1 MSKESAKK
9 LIAELQTNEELKA
22 KIAGITAPA
31 ELTKKA
37 VEAGY
42 DVTEAELIEAEKE
55 LKTAQADSTDAKL
68 SMDDLDSVAGGA
80 LWRGE
85 DAPDG
90 HEMGCLACYHG
101 EEKCSAEGWYC
112 SVSYYTKKSNV
123 RPVDEKP
130 PMRMPKKS

>member
-22 KIAGITAPA
+22 KIAGITDIA

-55 LKTAQADSTDAKL
+55 LKNVQAAKTDEKL
-68 SMDDLDSVAGGA
+68 SLDDLDAVAGGSY
-80 LWRGE
+80 WDG
-85 DAPDG
+85 DNAPDG
-90 HEMGCLACYHG
+90 HELGCAVCYHYLKWQ
-101 EEKCSAEGWYC
+101 EDNNVWCKERWYC
-112 SVSYYTKKSNV
+112 QRNHIDDRCENNKFN
-123 RPVDEKP
+123 
-130 PMRMPKKS
+130 